1 METTRM
7 TRYQL
12 GSRLQYRVLE
22 PATFVFNIAVVQNVH
37 QRIVTETIRTTPR
50 LDFDQYTEEPGGS
63 RYLRV
68 NVPAAGPF
76 EIDYRAEVDVG
87 PHCSPTAT
95 VEEIPPARLPLDV
108 MTYLYPSRYCES
120 DRLGRLAALQFG
132 HLLPGYS
139 RVQGICNWI
148 HDNVMYLSG
157 STSSD
162 TSAFN
167 TVTERAGVCRDF
179 AHLGIAFCRSL
190 GVPARFVSGYVVGL
204 DPPDFHA
211 VFEAYLDGR
220 WYLFDPT
227 RLVSLE
233 RFVRV
238 GTGHDAANAS
248 FSTIFG
254 LAEMAEMTVFID
266 GGAGIA
272 GDGATM
278 AISSVDE

>member
-1 METTRM
+1 M
-7 TRYQL
+7 TRYRL
-12 GSRLQYRVLE
+12 GSTLKYRVLE
-22 PATFVFNIAVVQNVH
+22 PATFVFNIAVMHNVH
-37 QRIVTETIRTTPR
+37 QTVVTETIRTTPE
-50 LDFDQYTEEPGGS
+50 LDFDQYTQQPGGS

-68 NVPAAGPF
+68 NVPTAGPF
-76 EIDYRAEVDVG
+76 EIDYRAEVDAS
-87 PHCSPTAT
+87 PHCSPTTT
-95 VEEIPPARLPLDV
+95 VEEVPPARLPLEV
-108 MTYLYPSRYCES
+108 MTFLYPSRYCES
-120 DRLGRLAALQFG
+120 GHLGRLAALQFG

-139 RVQGICNWI
+139 RVQGICSWI

-179 AHLGIAFCRSL
+179 AHLGIAFCRAL

-211 VFEAYLDGR
+211 VFEAYLGGR
-220 WYLFDPT
+220 WYLFDAT
-227 RLVSLE
+227 RLAPLE

-238 GTGHDAANAS
+238 GVGHDAANAS

-254 LAEMAEMTVFID
+254 PAEMVEMTVFID
-266 GGAGIA
+266 GGAA
-272 GDGATM
+272 MSADGTM
-278 AISSVDE
+278 AISGAPE

>member
-1 METTRM
+1 M

-22 PATFVFNIAVVQNVH
+22 PATFVFNIAVMQNVH
-37 QRIVTETIRTTPR
+37 QRIVTETIRITPQ

-68 NVPAAGPF
+68 NVPTAGPF
-76 EIDYRAEVDVG
+76 EIDYRAEVDVS
-87 PHCSPTAT
+87 PHCSPTTT
-95 VEEIPPARLPLDV
+95 VEEIPPARLPLEV

-120 DRLGRLAALQFG
+120 DRLGRLAMLQFG

-204 DPPDFHA
+204 HPPDFHA
-211 VFEAYLDGR
+211 VFEAWLDGR

-254 LAEMAEMTVFID
+254 PAEMVEMKVFID
-266 GGAGIA
+266 GGADIA
-272 GDGATM
+272 GDGAAM
-278 AISSVDE
+278 AISIVDE